1 MNTASAQR
9 ESQPRSM
16 ALQSRAGSAIESCS
30 AKGKNE
36 VRTSSRIRQRTS
48 SRIRQNS
55 GVLPTPPN
63 SGEFG
68 YLSISS
74 AGRNSM
80 ALRRAM
86 LRPRGP
92 RLVSRRRGFI
102 VFVVLIVIVMISLAG
117 LSFVVSLSLEN
128 KAVHR
133 QGDQLQLD
141 EALASGVELLKAFC
155 SQSAQSRQESGG
167 TQDNAA
173 VFGNLGMVPDGGSE
187 SSLQVSIVAPDTDG
201 RAAETARFGLE
212 NESARLN
219 LGVLAEWERRVPD
232 SAAAA
237 LLQLPGMTESTA
249 AAILDWIDADADPR
263 PGGAEAEYYAGQGL
277 PYEPRNGVPA
287 LLEELL
293 LIRDVGRQ
301 NLLGADA
308 DLDLQFDSGAS
319 RTVSTALSAGSQTD
333 LPWGRL
339 LTVYSAELN
348 TTVDGKP
355 RINLN
360 ERDLSKL
367 HAQLTEA
374 LEQPWADFVVAYRQ
388 FGPADEIAAG
398 GPAKKAPRTRAAKE
412 RGRKP
417 RQMPNG
423 KSDTQLD
430 LSLPAKYDI
439 ECVLDLVGTAVA
451 LPPKSGAPKDKPD
464 ASENGLDPLEDDS
477 EVSQAEPETVLFCPL
492 QDSDQAVP
500 EELPRLADLTTTTDQ
515 PVLYGRVNIN
525 GAPRCVLLG
534 VPGLDP
540 AVADRILSLRDT
552 VADASDLA
560 NRHALWL
567 LTENLVDRPTMK
579 ALWPYV
585 TGGGDVFRAQIVA
598 RRSDTG
604 RTARAEVV
612 VDGTVSPPRQVYW
625 KNVTLLEGSVP
636 DVSSLPAAVD

>member
-1 MNTASAQR
+1 
-9 ESQPRSM
+9 
-16 ALQSRAGSAIESCS
+16 
-30 AKGKNE
+30 
-36 VRTSSRIRQRTS
+36 
-48 SRIRQNS
+48 
-55 GVLPTPPN
+55 
-63 SGEFG
+63 
-68 YLSISS
+68 
-74 AGRNSM
+74 
-80 ALRRAM
+80 M
-86 LRPRGP
+86 L
-92 RLVSRRRGFI
+92 RRRGFI
-102 VFVVLIVIVMISLAG
+102 VFVVMIVIVMISLAG

-155 SQSAQSRQESGG
+155 GQSVQLRQESGG

-173 VFGNLGMVPDGGSE
+173 TFGNLNMAPDGSSE
-187 SSLQVSIVAPDTDG
+187 SALQVSIVAPHTDG
-201 RAAETARFGLE
+201 RAGETARFGLE
-212 NESARLN
+212 NESARLH
-219 LGVLAEWERRVPD
+219 LGVLAEWERQVPD

-249 AAILDWIDADADPR
+249 AAILDWIDADGDPR
-263 PGGAEAEYYAGQGL
+263 PGGAETEYYAGQGL

-301 NLLGADA
+301 SLLGADA
-308 DLDLQFDSGAS
+308 DLDLPFDSDAS
-319 RTVSTALSAGSQTD
+319 RTVSTGLAAGRQTD

-339 LTVYSAELN
+339 LTVYSAERN
-348 TTVDGKP
+348 TTADGKP

-374 LEQPWADFVVAYRQ
+374 LDQPWADFVIAYRQ
-388 FGPADEIAAG
+388 FGPADEALAER
-398 GPAKKAPRTRAAKE
+398 PAKKDPWARAAKE
-412 RGRKP
+412 RGRMSRKL
-417 RQMPNG
+417 PNR
-423 KSDTQLD
+423 KDDTQVD
-430 LSLPAKYDI
+430 LSVPAKYDI
-439 ECVLDLVGTAVA
+439 ECILDLVGAAVA
-451 LPPKSGAPKDKPD
+451 LPAKSSAAKVEPD
-464 ASENGLDPLEDDS
+464 ASEDELDALEDELDFP
-477 EVSQAEPETVLFCPL
+477 EDEPVASQDEPQTILFCPL
-492 QDSDQAVP
+492 DDNAQAVP
-500 EELPRLADLTTTTDQ
+500 EELPRLVDLTTTTDQ

-525 GAPRCVLLG
+525 EAPRCVLLG
-534 VPGLDP
+534 VPGLDA
-540 AVADRILSLRDT
+540 AVVDRILSLRET

-560 NRHALWL
+560 NRNALWL
-567 LTENLVDRPTMK
+567 LTENLVDRPAMK

-625 KNVTLLEGSVP
+625 KNVTLLEGGVS
-636 DVSSLPAAVD
+636 DESSLPAALD